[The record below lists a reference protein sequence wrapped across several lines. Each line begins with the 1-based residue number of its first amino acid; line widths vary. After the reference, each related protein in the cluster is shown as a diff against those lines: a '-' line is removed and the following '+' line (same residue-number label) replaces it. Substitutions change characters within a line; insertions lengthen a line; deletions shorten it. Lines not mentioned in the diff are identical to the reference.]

1 MLIDTF
7 GYAACLEDSV
17 TNTWTVDDCF
27 GGRQFDFDRWFLPE
41 RIAGV
46 RGISCL
52 GTDERRALNQIR
64 ANSYCH
70 LFALVEE
77 FIIPVVVAQAA
88 REVHG
93 DDTRLRVLLRFA
105 EEAVKHQEL
114 MRRVTDQFA
123 VGFGTLCGLTGT
135 REDAADAV
143 ANAAPLTGLLIACLI
158 EWLAQ
163 VHYEHARA
171 DPDLDPLMRDVLRYH
186 WVDESRHARLD
197 TLLIEEVAASVSESA
212 RDRAVDELLDFTDT
226 VDEFLARQLELD
238 VESLER
244 STPKAFTAHELDDV
258 RRHQARAYRWTFLAS
273 GLEHPRFLETVRR
286 LTPVGA
292 ERVADAARAFT
303 MSVPT
308 VPSHV
313 SQCATESM

>member
-17 TNTWTVDDCF
+17 TNAWTVDDCF
-27 GGRQFDFDRWFLPE
+27 GGRQFDFARSFLPE

-52 GTDERRALNQIR
+52 DADGQRALNQIR

-114 MRRVTDQFA
+114 MRRVNDQFA
-123 VGFGTLCGLTGT
+123 VGFGTRCALIGT
-135 REDAADAV
+135 REDVADAV
-143 ANAAPLTGLLIACLI
+143 ADATPLTGLLMACLI
-158 EWLAQ
+158 EWIAQ
-163 VHYEHARA
+163 VHYEHARV

-197 TLLIEEVAASVSESA
+197 TLLIEEVATSVSDSA
-212 RDRAVDELLDFTDT
+212 RDQAVDELLEFTDT
-226 VDEFLARQLELD
+226 VDEFLARQLEFD
-238 VESLER
+238 VESLEGC
-244 STPKAFTAHELDDV
+244 TPTRFTAHELDDI

-286 LTPVGA
+286 LTPGGA
-292 ERVADAARAFT
+292 ERIAAAARAF
-303 MSVPT
+303 
-308 VPSHV
+308 
-313 SQCATESM
+313 AT